1 MLLFFFLARRHRMSD
16 IFLGIFFMG
25 IMLGVSFIDVNS
37 WVPTILLLVSF
48 MGLGVTAHI
57 KNKG

>member
-1 MLLFFFLARRHRMSD
+1 MSD

-48 MGLGVTAHI
+48 IGLGVTAHI

>member
-1 MLLFFFLARRHRMSD
+1 MSD
-16 IFLGIFFMG
+16 LFLGIFFMG

-37 WVPTILLLVSF
+37 WIPTILLLVSF
-48 MGLGVTAHI
+48 IGLGVTAYI